1 MKKIKVLIADDNLD
15 LSFITKENL
24 EINKQIEV
32 VGIAKDGIEAIELT
46 KTLKPDVLIL
56 DIIMPNLDGIGTLE
70 QLQLE
75 NINVKTIVLSAMLS
89 YNKQEKLYD
98 TLLSL
103 GASYIMTKPFDVNSL
118 INRILEMSNNMHSTE
133 SNIINNIHDTHKNN
147 DYFTNNI
154 NKHVFNSST
163 IFKEESLESK
173 ITNIMHL
180 VGIPAKLKGYQY
192 IRESV
197 IISINN
203 GNISNKITKDIYPEV
218 AKKFNTTPT
227 RVERAIRHALEISWK
242 NDRGSIS
249 NLLFGNPFMFQEKR
263 PTNSEFIASIAD
275 KLKLES
281 KQLI

>member
-118 INRILEMSNNMHSTE
+118 INRILEMSNNIDSTE

-242 NDRGSIS
+242 NDRESIS

>member
-15 LSFITKENL
+15 LSFVTKEHL

-118 INRILEMSNNMHSTE
+118 INRILEMSNNIDSTE

>member
-15 LSFITKENL
+15 LSFVTKEHL

-118 INRILEMSNNMHSTE
+118 INRILEMSNNIDSTE

-197 IISINN
+197 IIFINN

>member
-118 INRILEMSNNMHSTE
+118 INRILEMSNNIDSTE